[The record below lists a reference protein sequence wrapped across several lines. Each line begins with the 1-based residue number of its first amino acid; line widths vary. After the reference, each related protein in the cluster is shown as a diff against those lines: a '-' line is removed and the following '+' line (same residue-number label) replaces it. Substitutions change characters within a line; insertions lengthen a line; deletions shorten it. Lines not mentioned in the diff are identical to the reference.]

1 MKHQIIL
8 FLGAILLLQLTG
20 CSSITHQISDQP
32 SIKNPTLAEL
42 ENWKVTG
49 KLAVRTPQKAQS
61 ISLIWHQQNTNY
73 KISLNGPMGFG
84 LAIINGNQL
93 QTTIQNGSK
102 TLIGTPDQ
110 LGAKLLG
117 IPLSTDA
124 MSWWIK
130 GLASPNQPKV
140 SNIIYQQNGQISS
153 LQQSGWQLQFSS
165 YQTEGIYKVP
175 KKITGRRGELSFKL
189 VINQWN
195 LFD

>member
-8 FLGAILLLQLTG
+8 FLSAILLIQLTG
-20 CSSITHQISDQP
+20 CSSITHKLSDQP
-32 SIKNPTLAEL
+32 SIKSPTLAEL
-42 ENWKVTG
+42 ENWKITG

-61 ISLIWHQQNTNY
+61 INLIWHQQNTNY

-84 LAIINGNQL
+84 SAIINGNQL

-102 TLIGTPDQ
+102 TLIGIPDQ
-110 LGAKLLG
+110 LGTKLLG
-117 IPLSTDA
+117 IPLSADA

-130 GLASPNQPKV
+130 GLASPNQPKA
-140 SNIIYQQNGQISS
+140 SNITLQQNGLVSS
-153 LQQSGWQLQFSS
+153 LHQNGWQLQFSS
-165 YQTEGIYKVP
+165 YQTEGAYRVP